1 MNNNQYPFINTP
13 LPYDYQ
19 ALEPYIDATTMYL
32 HHEKHLQAYIDN
44 LNKLLAKEPKLQA
57 CTPLPYD
64 YQALEPYIDA
74 TTMYLHHEKHL
85 QAYIDNLNK
94 LLAKE
99 PKLQACTLEELTQ
112 MPGDIGKNSGGV
124 YNHRFYFEGLQ
135 PPKKVP
141 HNPLYEEIE
150 SQFQSFEA
158 FQKIFKQTALS
169 VFGSGYA
176 WLVWERGML
185 RIITTANQ
193 GVPCLN
199 KQSFEAF
206 QKIFKQTALSV
217 FGSGYAWLVW
227 ERGMLRIITTAN
239 QGVPCLNKMFPIL
252 CIDVWEH
259 AYYLKHYNLRGDYID
274 NWFKVINWDTAQM
287 GWQQGEPF
295 TASVIE

>member
-13 LPYDYQ
+13 LPYAFQ

-32 HHEKHLQAYIDN
+32 HHEKHLQ
-44 LNKLLAKEPKLQA
+44 
-57 CTPLPYD
+57 T
-64 YQALEPYIDA
+64 
-74 TTMYLHHEKHL
+74 
-85 QAYIDNLNK
+85 YIDNLNK

-112 MPGDIGKNSGGV
+112 MPGDIGRKSGGV

-141 HNPLYEEIE
+141 HNQLYEEIE

-158 FQKIFKQTALS
+158 FQRIFKQTALS

-176 WLVWERGML
+176 WLVWERGMF

-193 GVPCLN
+193 DVPCL
-199 KQSFEAF
+199 K
-206 QKIFKQTALSV
+206 
-217 FGSGYAWLVW
+217 
-227 ERGMLRIITTAN
+227 
-239 QGVPCLNKMFPIL
+239 KMSPIL

-274 NWFKVINWDTAQM
+274 NWFKVINWETAQM
-287 GWQQGEPF
+287 RWQQGEPF
-295 TASVIE
+295 ITSVIE

>member
-13 LPYDYQ
+13 LPYSYQ

-32 HHEKHLQAYIDN
+32 HHEKHLQTYIDN
-44 LNKLLAKEPKLQA
+44 LNKLLEKEPKLQS
-57 CTPLPYD
+57 
-64 YQALEPYIDA
+64 
-74 TTMYLHHEKHL
+74 
-85 QAYIDNLNK
+85 
-94 LLAKE
+94 
-99 PKLQACTLEELTQ
+99 CTLQELTQ

-141 HNPLYEEIE
+141 HTQLYEEIE

-176 WLVWERGML
+176 WLVWERGMF

-193 GVPCLN
+193 DVPCL
-199 KQSFEAF
+199 K
-206 QKIFKQTALSV
+206 
-217 FGSGYAWLVW
+217 
-227 ERGMLRIITTAN
+227 
-239 QGVPCLNKMFPIL
+239 KMSTIL

-274 NWFKVINWDTAQM
+274 NWFKVINWETAQM
-287 GWQQGEPF
+287 RWQQGEPF
-295 TASVIE
+295 ITSVIE

>member
-13 LPYDYQ
+13 LPY
-19 ALEPYIDATTMYL
+19 AF
-32 HHEKHLQAYIDN
+32 
-44 LNKLLAKEPKLQA
+44 
-57 CTPLPYD
+57 
-64 YQALEPYIDA
+64 QALEPYIDA

-112 MPGDIGKNSGGV
+112 MPGDIGRNSGGV

-141 HNPLYEEIE
+141 RNQLYEEIE

-158 FQKIFKQTALS
+158 FQRIFKQTALS

-176 WLVWERGML
+176 WLVWERGIF

-193 GVPCLN
+193 D
-199 KQSFEAF
+199 
-206 QKIFKQTALSV
+206 
-217 FGSGYAWLVW
+217 
-227 ERGMLRIITTAN
+227 
-239 QGVPCLNKMFPIL
+239 VPCLNKMSPVL

-274 NWFKVINWDTAQM
+274 NWFKVINWETAQM
-287 GWQQGEPF
+287 RWQQGEPF
-295 TASVIE
+295 ITSVIE

>member
-13 LPYDYQ
+13 LPYSYQ

-32 HHEKHLQAYIDN
+32 HHEKHLQTYIDN
-44 LNKLLAKEPKLQA
+44 LNKLLEKEPKLQS
-57 CTPLPYD
+57 
-64 YQALEPYIDA
+64 
-74 TTMYLHHEKHL
+74 
-85 QAYIDNLNK
+85 
-94 LLAKE
+94 
-99 PKLQACTLEELTQ
+99 CTLQELTQ

-135 PPKKVP
+135 PPQKIS
-141 HNPLYEEIE
+141 HNQLYKEIE
-150 SQFQSFEA
+150 SQFQSFEI

-193 GVPCLN
+193 D
-199 KQSFEAF
+199 
-206 QKIFKQTALSV
+206 
-217 FGSGYAWLVW
+217 
-227 ERGMLRIITTAN
+227 
-239 QGVPCLNKMFPIL
+239 VPCLNKMFPIL

-274 NWFKVINWDTAQM
+274 NWFKVINWEIAQM
-287 GWQQGEPF
+287 RWQQGEPF
-295 TASVIE
+295 IASVIE

>member
-13 LPYDYQ
+13 LPYAFQ

-44 LNKLLAKEPKLQA
+44 LNKLLAKEPKLQ
-57 CTPLPYD
+57 T
-64 YQALEPYIDA
+64 
-74 TTMYLHHEKHL
+74 
-85 QAYIDNLNK
+85 
-94 LLAKE
+94 
-99 PKLQACTLEELTQ
+99 CTLEELTQ
-112 MPGDIGKNSGGV
+112 MPGDIGRNSGGV

-176 WLVWERGML
+176 WLVWERGMF

-193 GVPCLN
+193 DVL
-199 KQSFEAF
+199 
-206 QKIFKQTALSV
+206 
-217 FGSGYAWLVW
+217 
-227 ERGMLRIITTAN
+227 
-239 QGVPCLNKMFPIL
+239 CLNKMSPVL

-287 GWQQGEPF
+287 RWQQGEPF

>member
-32 HHEKHLQAYIDN
+32 HHEKHLQAYIDK
-44 LNKLLAKEPKLQA
+44 LNKLL
-57 CTPLPYD
+57 T
-64 YQALEPYIDA
+64 
-74 TTMYLHHEKHL
+74 
-85 QAYIDNLNK
+85 
-94 LLAKE
+94 KE

-150 SQFQSFEA
+150 NQFQSFEA

-176 WLVWERGML
+176 WLVWERGMF

-193 GVPCLN
+193 D
-199 KQSFEAF
+199 
-206 QKIFKQTALSV
+206 
-217 FGSGYAWLVW
+217 
-227 ERGMLRIITTAN
+227 
-239 QGVPCLNKMFPIL
+239 VPCLNKMSPVL

-274 NWFKVINWDTAQM
+274 NWFKVINWDITQM
-287 GWQQGEPF
+287 RWQQGEPF

>member
-32 HHEKHLQAYIDN
+32 HHEKHLQAYIDK
-44 LNKLLAKEPKLQA
+44 LNKLL
-57 CTPLPYD
+57 T
-64 YQALEPYIDA
+64 
-74 TTMYLHHEKHL
+74 
-85 QAYIDNLNK
+85 
-94 LLAKE
+94 KE

-176 WLVWERGML
+176 WLVWERGMF

-193 GVPCLN
+193 D
-199 KQSFEAF
+199 
-206 QKIFKQTALSV
+206 
-217 FGSGYAWLVW
+217 
-227 ERGMLRIITTAN
+227 
-239 QGVPCLNKMFPIL
+239 VPCLNKMSPVF

-274 NWFKVINWDTAQM
+274 NWFKVINWDIAQM
-287 GWQQGEPF
+287 RWQQGEPF
-295 TASVIE
+295 KASVIE

>member
-13 LPYDYQ
+13 LPY
-19 ALEPYIDATTMYL
+19 AF
-32 HHEKHLQAYIDN
+32 
-44 LNKLLAKEPKLQA
+44 
-57 CTPLPYD
+57 
-64 YQALEPYIDA
+64 QALEPYIDA

-112 MPGDIGKNSGGV
+112 MPGDIGRNSGGV

-135 PPKKVP
+135 HPKKVP
-141 HNPLYEEIE
+141 HNQLYEEIE

-158 FQKIFKQTALS
+158 FQRIFKQTALS

-176 WLVWERGML
+176 WLVWERGMF

-193 GVPCLN
+193 DVPCL
-199 KQSFEAF
+199 K
-206 QKIFKQTALSV
+206 
-217 FGSGYAWLVW
+217 
-227 ERGMLRIITTAN
+227 
-239 QGVPCLNKMFPIL
+239 KMSPIL

-274 NWFKVINWDTAQM
+274 NWFKVINWETAQM
-287 GWQQGEPF
+287 RWQQGEPF
-295 TASVIE
+295 ITSVIE

>member
-13 LPYDYQ
+13 LPYAFQ

-32 HHEKHLQAYIDN
+32 HHEKHLQ
-44 LNKLLAKEPKLQA
+44 
-57 CTPLPYD
+57 T
-64 YQALEPYIDA
+64 
-74 TTMYLHHEKHL
+74 
-85 QAYIDNLNK
+85 YIDNLNK

-112 MPGDIGKNSGGV
+112 MPGDIGRNSGGV

-141 HNPLYEEIE
+141 HTQLYEEIE
-150 SQFQSFEA
+150 SLFQSFEA

-176 WLVWERGML
+176 WLVWERGMF

-193 GVPCLN
+193 DVPCL
-199 KQSFEAF
+199 K
-206 QKIFKQTALSV
+206 
-217 FGSGYAWLVW
+217 
-227 ERGMLRIITTAN
+227 
-239 QGVPCLNKMFPIL
+239 KMSPIL

-274 NWFKVINWDTAQM
+274 NWFKVINWETAQM
-287 GWQQGEPF
+287 RWQQGEPF
-295 TASVIE
+295 ITSVIE

>member
-13 LPYDYQ
+13 LPYAFQ

-44 LNKLLAKEPKLQA
+44 LNKLLAKEPKLQ
-57 CTPLPYD
+57 T
-64 YQALEPYIDA
+64 
-74 TTMYLHHEKHL
+74 
-85 QAYIDNLNK
+85 
-94 LLAKE
+94 
-99 PKLQACTLEELTQ
+99 CTLEELTQ
-112 MPGDIGKNSGGV
+112 MPGDIGRNSGGV

-176 WLVWERGML
+176 WLVWERGMF

-193 GVPCLN
+193 D
-199 KQSFEAF
+199 
-206 QKIFKQTALSV
+206 
-217 FGSGYAWLVW
+217 
-227 ERGMLRIITTAN
+227 
-239 QGVPCLNKMFPIL
+239 VPCLNKMSPVL
-252 CIDVWEH
+252 CIDVGEH

-287 GWQQGEPF
+287 RWQQGEPF

>member
-32 HHEKHLQAYIDN
+32 HHEKHLQAYIDK
-44 LNKLLAKEPKLQA
+44 LNKLL
-57 CTPLPYD
+57 T
-64 YQALEPYIDA
+64 
-74 TTMYLHHEKHL
+74 
-85 QAYIDNLNK
+85 
-94 LLAKE
+94 KE

-176 WLVWERGML
+176 WLVWERGMF

-193 GVPCLN
+193 DVPC
-199 KQSFEAF
+199 
-206 QKIFKQTALSV
+206 
-217 FGSGYAWLVW
+217 
-227 ERGMLRIITTAN
+227 II
-239 QGVPCLNKMFPIL
+239 KMSPVL

-274 NWFKVINWDTAQM
+274 NWFKVINWDIAQM
-287 GWQQGEPF
+287 RWQQGEPF
-295 TASVIE
+295 KASVIE

>member
-1 MNNNQYPFINTP
+1 MNNNQYPFIN
-13 LPYDYQ
+13 
-19 ALEPYIDATTMYL
+19 
-32 HHEKHLQAYIDN
+32 
-44 LNKLLAKEPKLQA
+44 
-57 CTPLPYD
+57 TPLPYD

-199 KQSFEAF
+199 K
-206 QKIFKQTALSV
+206 
-217 FGSGYAWLVW
+217 
-227 ERGMLRIITTAN
+227 
-239 QGVPCLNKMFPIL
+239 MFHIL

>member
-1 MNNNQYPFINTP
+1 
-13 LPYDYQ
+13 
-19 ALEPYIDATTMYL
+19 MYL
-32 HHEKHLQAYIDN
+32 HHEKHLQTYIDK
-44 LNKLLAKEPKLQA
+44 LNKLL
-57 CTPLPYD
+57 T
-64 YQALEPYIDA
+64 
-74 TTMYLHHEKHL
+74 
-85 QAYIDNLNK
+85 
-94 LLAKE
+94 KE

-176 WLVWERGML
+176 WLVWERGMF

-193 GVPCLN
+193 D
-199 KQSFEAF
+199 
-206 QKIFKQTALSV
+206 
-217 FGSGYAWLVW
+217 
-227 ERGMLRIITTAN
+227 
-239 QGVPCLNKMFPIL
+239 VPCLNKMSPVL

-274 NWFKVINWDTAQM
+274 NWFKVINWDIAQM
-287 GWQQGEPF
+287 RWQQGEPF
-295 TASVIE
+295 KASVIE

>member
-13 LPYDYQ
+13 LPYAFQ

-32 HHEKHLQAYIDN
+32 HHEKHLQ
-44 LNKLLAKEPKLQA
+44 
-57 CTPLPYD
+57 T
-64 YQALEPYIDA
+64 
-74 TTMYLHHEKHL
+74 
-85 QAYIDNLNK
+85 YIDNLNK

-112 MPGDIGKNSGGV
+112 MPGDIGRNSGGV

-176 WLVWERGML
+176 WLVWERGMF

-193 GVPCLN
+193 DVPCL
-199 KQSFEAF
+199 K
-206 QKIFKQTALSV
+206 
-217 FGSGYAWLVW
+217 
-227 ERGMLRIITTAN
+227 
-239 QGVPCLNKMFPIL
+239 KMSPIL

-274 NWFKVINWDTAQM
+274 NWFKVINWETAQM
-287 GWQQGEPF
+287 RWQQGEPF
-295 TASVIE
+295 ITSVIE

>member
-32 HHEKHLQAYIDN
+32 HHEKHLQAYIDK
-44 LNKLLAKEPKLQA
+44 LNKLL
-57 CTPLPYD
+57 T
-64 YQALEPYIDA
+64 
-74 TTMYLHHEKHL
+74 
-85 QAYIDNLNK
+85 
-94 LLAKE
+94 KE

-176 WLVWERGML
+176 WLVWERGMF

-193 GVPCLN
+193 D
-199 KQSFEAF
+199 
-206 QKIFKQTALSV
+206 
-217 FGSGYAWLVW
+217 
-227 ERGMLRIITTAN
+227 
-239 QGVPCLNKMFPIL
+239 VPCLNKMSSVL

-274 NWFKVINWDTAQM
+274 NWFKVINWDIAQM
-287 GWQQGEPF
+287 RWQQGEPF
-295 TASVIE
+295 KASVIE